1 MILKLLEELEVNS
14 AETKF
19 SEIASPTSEDV
30 FILSKENLQQMKE
43 YLSEVRPEKF
53 IFL

>member
-1 MILKLLEELEVNS
+1 MNI
-14 AETKF
+14 AEAKF

-43 YLSEVRPEKF
+43 YLSEVRRENF
-53 IFL
+53 ISLL